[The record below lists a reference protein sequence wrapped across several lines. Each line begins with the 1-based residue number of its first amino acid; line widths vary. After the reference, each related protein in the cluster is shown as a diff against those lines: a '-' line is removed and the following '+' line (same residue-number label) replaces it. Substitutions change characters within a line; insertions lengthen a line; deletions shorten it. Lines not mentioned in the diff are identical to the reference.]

1 MDTYRKGDAVRIKT
15 GAFASFNGRVE
26 EVFEQTA
33 RLNVIVNVFAR
44 ATNVELSFDEVRK
57 IDLTDEPPIGL
68 SNN

>member
-1 MDTYRKGDAVRIKT
+1 MDTYRKGDAVRIRT

-26 EVFEQTA
+26 EVFEETA

-44 ATNVELSFDEVRK
+44 ETTVELRFDEVRK
-57 IDLTDEPPIGL
+57 IDFRDEPPVGL

>member
-1 MDTYRKGDAVRIKT
+1 MDTYRKGDAVRIRT

-26 EVFEQTA
+26 EVFDETA

-44 ATNVELSFDEVRK
+44 ETTVQLHFDEVRK
-57 IDLTDEPPIGL
+57 IDFRDEPPVGL

>member
-1 MDTYRKGDAVRIKT
+1 MDTYRKGDAVRIRT

-26 EVFEQTA
+26 EVFDETA

-44 ATNVELSFDEVRK
+44 PTTVELPFDEVRK
-57 IDLTDEPPIGL
+57 IDFRDEPPVGL